1 MEDAPMPPDTA
12 ELPEPAEDEDP
23 TGAPSLWRDR
33 SFLAVW
39 SAATVSIFGS
49 LITRTALPFAAILVL
64 NAGPIE
70 IAALRSSE
78 QIAAL
83 VVGLAAGAWVD
94 RLRRRPIMIWADLGR
109 ALLLVSIPV
118 AFVLG
123 RLGLLQLLVVAAG
136 AAILTTFFDV
146 ADRAYL
152 PSIVPRRRLVA
163 ANSAISASAS
173 VAEFSSFGIGG
184 FLIEL
189 FTAPIAIA
197 VDAVSFVVSA
207 VLLGTI
213 RRKEPPPKPIATREP
228 VLREIRDGLRIVGS
242 SPTLRALALAHGGT
256 HILWGVFG
264 TSYLIYATRELGL
277 GPAAIGVIAGLGGL
291 GSLAGSLA
299 APWVARRLGVGRGI
313 LLGMVGFTIGNA
325 LIPLAPSGALLLGA
339 AFLIGQQL
347 IGDSAATVYEIL
359 EVSLVQS
366 SVGNR
371 VLGRVNATINTF
383 TTLLTLV
390 GVVGGGVIAELYGL
404 RAAFVTGLMGA
415 VVAILI
421 IWFSPVRHLRDAP
434 VSIEPVMP
442 GEDAPLP

>member
-1 MEDAPMPPDTA
+1 MPADTA
-12 ELPEPAEDEDP
+12 APDDEGDATAP
-23 TGAPSLWRDR
+23 VPSLWRDR
-33 SFLAVW
+33 SFVAVW

-70 IAALRSSE
+70 IAALRASE

-83 VVGLAAGAWVD
+83 FVGLAAGAWVD

-109 ALLLVSIPV
+109 AILLGSVPV
-118 AFVLG
+118 AFLLG
-123 RLGLLQLLVVAAG
+123 HLGLAQLLIVAAG

-152 PSIVPRRRLVA
+152 PTIVHRGRLVA

-197 VDAVSFVVSA
+197 VDAVSFIVSA
-207 VLLGTI
+207 LLLATI
-213 RRKEPPPKPIATREP
+213 RRKEPPPKPVATREP
-228 VLREIRDGLRIVGS
+228 VLREIRDGLRIVGG
-242 SPTLRALALAHGGT
+242 SPLLRALALAHGGT
-256 HILWGVFG
+256 HILWGIFG
-264 TSYLIYATRELGL
+264 TSYLLYATRELGL
-277 GPAAIGVIAGLGGL
+277 GPAAIGVIAGIGGI
-291 GSLAGSLA
+291 GSLAGSLV
-299 APWVARRLGVGRGI
+299 APWVARRLGIGRGI
-313 LLGMVGFTIGNA
+313 LFGMVGFTIGNA
-325 LIPLAPSGALLLGA
+325 LIPLAPSGAVVLGA

-347 IGDSAATVYEIL
+347 VGDSAATVYEIL

-366 SVGNR
+366 SVDNR
-371 VLGRVNATINTF
+371 VIGRVNATISTF

-390 GVVGGGVIAELYGL
+390 GVVGGGVIAELFGL
-404 RAAFVTGLMGA
+404 RVAFVIGLLGA
-415 VVAILI
+415 VAAILV

-434 VSIEPVMP
+434 TSITIGGTGITLP
-442 GEDAPLP
+442 GDESPLP

>member
-1 MEDAPMPPDTA
+1 MPPDTTA
-12 ELPEPAEDEDP
+12 TDDDEDAGTP
-23 TGAPSLWRDR
+23 APSLWRDR
-33 SFLAVW
+33 SFVAVW

-83 VVGLAAGAWVD
+83 IVGLAAGAWVD
-94 RLRRRPIMIWADLGR
+94 RLRRRPIMIWSDLGR
-109 ALLLVSIPV
+109 ALLLASVPV
-118 AFVLG
+118 AFLLG
-123 RLGLLQLLVVAAG
+123 RLGLLQLLIVAAG
-136 AAILTTFFDV
+136 AAILSTFFDV

-152 PSIVPRRRLVA
+152 PTIVHRRRLVA

-207 VLLGTI
+207 LLLGTI
-213 RRKEPPPKPIATREP
+213 RRKEPPPKPVATREP
-228 VLREIRDGLRIVGS
+228 VLREIRDGLRIVGR
-242 SPTLRALALAHGGT
+242 SPMLRALALAHGGT

-264 TSYLIYATRELGL
+264 TSYLLYATRELGL
-277 GPAAIGVIAGLGGL
+277 GPAAIGVIAGVGGI

-299 APWVARRLGVGRGI
+299 APWVVRHLGVGRGI
-313 LLGMVGFTIGNA
+313 LAGMIGFTIGNA
-325 LIPLAPSGALLLGA
+325 LIPLAPSGAVFLGA
-339 AFLIGQQL
+339 AFLIAQQL
-347 IGDSAATVYEIL
+347 VGDSAATVYEII

-366 SVGNR
+366 SVDNR
-371 VLGRVNATINTF
+371 VIGRVNATISTF
-383 TTLLTLV
+383 TTLLALL
-390 GVVGGGVIAELYGL
+390 GVVGGGIIAEVFGL
-404 RAAFVTGLMGA
+404 RAAFVAGLLGA
-415 VVAILI
+415 VAAIVV

-434 VSIEPVMP
+434 TTVTIGGTGIILP
-442 GEDAPLP
+442 GDDSPLP